1 MDPRYFSKTE
11 VSVTRVEVMELTPE
25 EIEMIKE
32 QRAKKARTEE
42 IEKQFEILVNAFRKI
57 EELNGRIKLPYNG
70 CYCPIL
76 KLDELSLSY

>member
-1 MDPRYFSKTE
+1 MDPRYFNATE
-11 VSVTRVEVMELTPE
+11 VTVTRVEVMELTPE
-25 EIEMIKE
+25 EIEIIKK
-32 QRAKKARTEE
+32 QRAEKARTEE
-42 IEKQFEILVNAFRKI
+42 IEKQFEILANAFRKI